1 MTQQKDPSAQ
11 APIMGGQESPHIKD
25 GGIPGRGSVITV
37 VLTADNHL
45 GYAGV
50 GQHPRKREE
59 RQQRLRHAFQQATDF
74 AIVQNVDLF
83 IQAGDLFDTTA
94 PDERD
99 RNFVAAKLAQLKQAG
114 VRAFALGGVHDTPA
128 DAQSVPGETH
138 PAPLL
143 SYACLG
149 ALHYF
154 PPVQKLD
161 EQELE
166 AVTFDIRGIRV
177 GICGLGVLTGQDD
190 DCLAHLRVPSEFE
203 MATLPMLVL
212 HAPIEGLG
220 TDAQFLDTRTQVSLS
235 SLEKQLTFKYIFA
248 GYHHNYSRTT
258 IGQTEVIV
266 AGATQ
271 HVDFSTLDH
280 SPGFVFL
287 GLAADGVRWCNHIS
301 VDSFSLQR
309 LVIQAQD
316 FWIDQDSTSPTDVIL
331 KQLCPICSED
341 TMVQLRLEG
350 ELTRRAYHQLDLN
363 QIRRYGEEHCFALA
377 IDDSALFLLPEQE
390 TVSTE
395 TGERFSPREEVIA
408 LADEWIAASTDK
420 REQEALR
427 ITKEEVLLAMD
438 EMKSKR

>member
-1 MTQQKDPSAQ
+1 VKDDLEAKVPSAQ
-11 APIMGGQESPHIKD
+11 NGAVQKD
-25 GGIPGRGSVITV
+25 HHDDVITI

-74 AIVQNVDLF
+74 AIVQGVDLF

-99 RNFVAAKLAQLKQAG
+99 RSFVAARLAQLKQAG
-114 VRAFALGGVHDTPA
+114 VRAFALGGAHDTPT
-128 DAQSVPGETH
+128 DAQSGLGETN

-143 SYACLG
+143 SYARLG

-161 EQELE
+161 EEEQEPVVL
-166 AVTFDIRGIRV
+166 DIRDIRV
-177 GICGLGVLTGQDD
+177 GICGLGVLAGQEGDP
-190 DCLAHLRVPSEFE
+190 LAHLHAPSEVE
-203 MATLPMLVL
+203 RATLPILVQ
-212 HAPIEGLG
+212 HAPMEGLA
-220 TDAQFLDTRTQVSLS
+220 TESSFLDTRTQVSLS
-235 SLEKQLTFKYIFA
+235 SLEKQSTFKYILA

-258 IGQTEVIV
+258 IGQAEVIV

-271 HVDFSTLDH
+271 HVDFSTLDRA
-280 SPGFVFL
+280 PGFVFL
-287 GLAADGVRWCNHIS
+287 GLAADGVRWCNHVK

-309 LVIQAQD
+309 LVIRAQD
-316 FWIDQDSTSPTDVIL
+316 LWVDQDSTSPTDVIL
-331 KQLCPICSED
+331 EQLRPLCSED

-350 ELTRRAYHQLDLN
+350 ELTRSAYHQLDLN

-395 TGERFSPREEVIA
+395 TGERFSPREELIA
-408 LADEWIAASTDK
+408 LADEWIAASADQQ
-420 REQEALR
+420 EQEALR
-427 ITKEEVLLAMD
+427 ITKEELLLAMD